1 MRTSTSEDFAE
12 SDIDNAIEFLRFL
25 AKNDLWDEIK
35 EALRV
40 AGITDVRVSAGP
52 VREIRK
58 MISAQVMPGD
68 RLSRQ
73 ERIHALVIEEC
84 GCGGSPGPGHGPVSP
99 SGGGDGGAGDGGH
112 PQ

>member
-1 MRTSTSEDFAE
+1 MGTSTAEDFAE
-12 SDIDNAIEFLRFL
+12 SDIDNAVEFLRFL
-25 AKNDLWDEIK
+25 AKNDLWDETK
-35 EALRV
+35 EALRK
-40 AGITDVRVSAGP
+40 AGITDLRVSAAP
-52 VREIRK
+52 VREIRQ
-58 MISAQVMPGD
+58 MITAQVMPTD

-99 SGGGDGGAGDGGH
+99 SGGGDGGADGGR

>member
-1 MRTSTSEDFAE
+1 MSTSTGENFAE
-12 SDIDNAIEFLRFL
+12 SDIDNAVEFMKFL

-35 EALRV
+35 ETLRV
-40 AGITDVRVSAGP
+40 AGITEVRVSAEP

-58 MISAQVMPGD
+58 MISTQVMPGD

-99 SGGGDGGAGDGGH
+99 SGGGDGGADGGH